1 MIKKS
6 IIAIVVIVAAAALV
20 FAAGSADQ
28 NNSAG
33 NSDQETQ
40 QNSADNG
47 STSNNT
53 DDQTTISAAKAKTI
67 AEKYIEEPGASA
79 GTPTLSKQDGKL
91 VYTVPVILNG
101 ENVGE
106 IDIDA
111 QTGKNLGGAGGV
123 SK

>member
-28 NNSAG
+28 NNSAS
-33 NSDQETQ
+33 NSNQETQ

-47 STSNNT
+47 STSDKTN
-53 DDQTTISAAKAKTI
+53 DQTTISAAKAKSI

-91 VYTVPVILNG
+91 VYTVPIKLNG

-123 SK
+123 S

>member
-20 FAAGSADQ
+20 FAVGSADQ

-47 STSNNT
+47 STSDNT
-53 DDQTTISAAKAKTI
+53 DAQTTISAAKAKTI

-91 VYTVPVILNG
+91 VYTVPIKLNG
-101 ENVGE
+101 KNVGE
-106 IDIDA
+106 IYIDA

-123 SK
+123 SE